1 MYKIYWVHLCKM
13 SIDNIL
19 GTVYN
24 RTKLS
29 NTSTNE
35 PNRRKQKMKKFEVGK
50 KYIIGH
56 VEFVGDV
63 TVEVISRTE
72 KFVTIKKFRETK
84 RLKIKDW
91 GNREVAFWGD
101 DTIDALDEKIA

>member
-1 MYKIYWVHLCKM
+1 MDIT
-13 SIDNIL
+13 IFR
-19 GTVYN
+19 VYN

-50 KYIIGH
+50 KYVIGH

-91 GNREVAFWGD
+91 GNREVVFWGD